1 MKIQPLYSTKEREK
15 ILSHL
20 LDHPSEKINMNQL
33 ARRLKISV
41 GQVHK
46 YVSILRKEGI
56 VKGDSLQ
63 DTATIRSLRVL
74 CNLQKINEKKIIQL
88 LKRHLPDI
96 SGIGIYGS
104 WAKGT
109 NIENADLDLWIKMK
123 KSPSDIDIA
132 KTRKEIET
140 VIGVPVDLTIATS
153 ESMKH
158 FREKSDSFYFSLFNG
173 IKLWGEEL

>member
-1 MKIQPLYSTKEREK
+1 MKIQPLYSTKEREI
-15 ILSHL
+15 ILNYL

-33 ARRLKISV
+33 ARKLKISV

-46 YVSILRKEGI
+46 YISILRREGI

-63 DTATIRSLRVL
+63 DTPTVRSLRIL
-74 CNLQKINEKKIIQL
+74 YNLQKINKKKIVQL
-88 LKRHLPDI
+88 LKRHFPDI

-109 NIENADLDLWIKMK
+109 NIENADLDIWIKIE
-123 KSPSDIDIA
+123 KSPLDINIA
-132 KTRKEIET
+132 KTRKEIEI
-140 VIGVPVDLTIATS
+140 VIGVPVDLTMATP

-158 FREKSDSFYFSLFNG
+158 FREKSDSFYFSLYNG